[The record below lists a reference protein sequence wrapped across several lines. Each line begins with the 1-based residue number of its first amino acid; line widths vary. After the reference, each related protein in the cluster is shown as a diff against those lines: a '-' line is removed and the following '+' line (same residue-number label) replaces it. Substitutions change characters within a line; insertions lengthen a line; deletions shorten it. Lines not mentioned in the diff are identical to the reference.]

1 MVAKS
6 YIGYNSLKLD
16 PASLR
21 LEMESVSRDLVSR
34 QDARRPPDI
43 TDILRVPVL
52 RKRACILFFVWFSVS
67 ICYYGIT
74 YYVPNLFGDRHLNFI
89 LGGGIE
95 LAAYLLAFVVLGGFG
110 RRGPLCAYLTL
121 SGILCISMVLV
132 KHFLSNHTA
141 NVPAIVTALA
151 LIGKAA
157 VVSCFCI
164 IFLYSSEVF
173 PTVIRTVGVGS
184 CTFFGRVGSLLAPQ
198 VLLLGELLLAG
209 MPGLVP
215 FLMFGSL
222 CLVAA
227 LLVLYLPE
235 TLNTKLP
242 DTIEEAVAQAAKT
255 IKSSPTRAKS
265 SESLDVGY
273 GKCPEFVCVDGLIVS
288 KDNTWTDTDTASHQ
302 GTLSTLRYRE
312 LQKVSLPISYYR
324 YISRSITHDYEQ
336 VHNTTDG
343 ETDSGMFKN
352 LTYVEQETG
361 KAGQLNSYSQVMR
374 NNEELLASHLRVNTK
389 AGDSRD
395 NSESSDN
402 DTSQLV
408 TSQVSVWAI
417 DRWL

>member
-1 MVAKS
+1 MIVFRIIPESLRWLLSKGKVKRAETVAKS

-43 TDILRVPVL
+43 TDIMRVSVL
-52 RKRACILFFVWFSVS
+52 RKRACVLFFVWFSVS
-67 ICYYGIT
+67 ICYYGIS
-74 YYVPNLFGDRHLNFI
+74 YFVPNLFGDPHLNFI

-110 RRGPLCAYLTL
+110 RRIPLSIYLFL
-121 SGILCISMVLV
+121 SGVTCISMVV
-132 KHFLSNHTA
+132 IRNFITIDMA

-184 CTFFGRVGSLLAPQ
+184 CTLFGRLGSLLAPQ
-198 VLLLGELLLAG
+198 VLLLGELLLPD

-215 FLMFGSL
+215 FILFGLL

-227 LLVLYLPE
+227 VLVINLPE
-235 TLNTKLP
+235 TLGTKLP
-242 DTIEEAVAQAAKT
+242 DTIEEAVAQESLKTAAGNGQHGG
-255 IKSSPTRAKS
+255 SRA
-265 SESLDVGY
+265 SLDVGY

-288 KDNTWTDTDTASHQ
+288 KDNGWQDSDSGQEQSLSHQ
-302 GTLSTLRYRE
+302 GTLSTLRY
-312 LQKVSLPISYYR
+312 V
-324 YISRSITHDYEQ
+324 
-336 VHNTTDG
+336 
-343 ETDSGMFKN
+343 
-352 LTYVEQETG
+352 
-361 KAGQLNSYSQVMR
+361 QLSWENKQQ
-374 NNEELLASHLRVNTK
+374 AF
-389 AGDSRD
+389 
-395 NSESSDN
+395 
-402 DTSQLV
+402 TS
-408 TSQVSVWAI
+408 
-417 DRWL
+417 

>member
-1 MVAKS
+1 MIFADTCDTSGIIILALIAKYVEHWRYIQLAINIPTVATLLYIWIIPESLRWLLSKGKVKKAEVVAKS
-6 YIGYNSLKLD
+6 YLGYNSLKLD

-43 TDILRVPVL
+43 TDILRVPIL
-52 RKRACILFFVWFSVS
+52 RRRAFILFYVWFSVS

-110 RRGPLCAYLTL
+110 RRAPLCIYLLL
-121 SGILCISMVLV
+121 SGALCISMVLI
-132 KHFLSNHTA
+132 KHFLNTDIA
-141 NVPAIVTALA
+141 NVPAIVTAFA

-184 CTFFGRVGSLLAPQ
+184 CTFFGRLGSLLAPQ
-198 VLLLGELLLAG
+198 VLLLGELLFSG

-215 FLMFGSL
+215 FLLFGSL
-222 CLVAA
+222 CLVAS

-242 DTIEEAVAQAAKT
+242 DTIEEAVAQATKATKT
-255 IKSSPTRAKS
+255 SPTRAKS

-288 KDNTWTDTDTASHQ
+288 KDNGWTDTDTASQQ
-302 GTLSTLRYRE
+302 GTLSTLR
-312 LQKVSLPISYYR
+312 
-324 YISRSITHDYEQ
+324 
-336 VHNTTDG
+336 
-343 ETDSGMFKN
+343 
-352 LTYVEQETG
+352 
-361 KAGQLNSYSQVMR
+361 
-374 NNEELLASHLRVNTK
+374 
-389 AGDSRD
+389 
-395 NSESSDN
+395 
-402 DTSQLV
+402 
-408 TSQVSVWAI
+408 
-417 DRWL
+417 